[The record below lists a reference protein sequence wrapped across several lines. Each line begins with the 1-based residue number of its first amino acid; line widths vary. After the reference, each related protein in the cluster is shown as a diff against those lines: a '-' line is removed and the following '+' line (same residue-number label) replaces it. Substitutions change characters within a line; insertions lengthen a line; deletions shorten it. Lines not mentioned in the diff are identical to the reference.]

1 VIVAGAPAGGQAAPA
16 GWTTTPGCP
25 GAQAIVGGSHYVS
38 AFPELWLYCSRYL
51 SSHSSEKVKNMT
63 REQRQQFVLDHRTA
77 IFGYNRAKDG
87 PAMSIVF
94 YCIDQDEILVSTMA
108 ERAKAKA
115 VARSPKVSL
124 CVLDEQWPPSYLQV
138 YCDAVIDTD
147 FDSVVDV
154 MMRIAGVMAGTPMSE
169 DVRPMVAEGAR
180 QEKRVALRL
189 RPYATFYTP
198 PRHVHSEAD
207 VGPGLRHETSASI
220 PW

>member
-1 VIVAGAPAGGQAAPA
+1 M
-16 GWTTTPGCP
+16 TP
-25 GAQAIVGGSHYVS
+25 
-38 AFPELWLYCSRYL
+38 
-51 SSHSSEKVKNMT
+51 
-63 REQRQQFVLDHRTA
+63 EQRRQFVLDHRTA

-94 YCIDQDEILVSTMA
+94 YCLDQDEILVSTMA

-115 VARSPKVSL
+115 VARNSKVAL

-147 FDSVVDV
+147 FDSIVGV
-154 MMRIAGVMAGTPMSE
+154 MMRIAGVMAGAPMSE
-169 DVRPMVAEGAR
+169 DVRPMVEEGALAEG
-180 QEKRVALRL
+180 RVAVRL

-207 VGPGLRHETSASI
+207 IGPGLRHETSASI

>member
-1 VIVAGAPAGGQAAPA
+1 M
-16 GWTTTPGCP
+16 
-25 GAQAIVGGSHYVS
+25 S
-38 AFPELWLYCSRYL
+38 PEER
-51 SSHSSEKVKNMT
+51 
-63 REQRQQFVLDHRTA
+63 RQFVLDHRTA
-77 IFGYNRAKDG
+77 IFGYNRAEHG

-94 YCIDQDEILVSTMA
+94 YSAKTDEIVVSTMA

-115 VARSPKVSL
+115 VERNRKVSL

-138 YCDAVIDTD
+138 YCDAAIDTA

-169 DVRPMVAEGAR
+169 DVRPMVEEGAR
-180 QEKRVALRL
+180 AENRVVIRL

-207 VGPGLRHETSASI
+207 IGPGLLHSTSASV
-220 PW
+220 PWAG

>member
-1 VIVAGAPAGGQAAPA
+1 MN
-16 GWTTTPGCP
+16 
-25 GAQAIVGGSHYVS
+25 
-38 AFPELWLYCSRYL
+38 PEER
-51 SSHSSEKVKNMT
+51 
-63 REQRQQFVLDHRTA
+63 RQFVREHRTA

-94 YCIDQDEILVSTMA
+94 YCIDDDEILVSTMA

-147 FDSVVDV
+147 FDAVVEV

-169 DVRPMVAEGAR
+169 HVRPMVAEGAR

>member
-1 VIVAGAPAGGQAAPA
+1 M
-16 GWTTTPGCP
+16 TP
-25 GAQAIVGGSHYVS
+25 
-38 AFPELWLYCSRYL
+38 
-51 SSHSSEKVKNMT
+51 
-63 REQRQQFVLDHRTA
+63 EQRKQFVLDHRTA

-94 YCIDQDEILVSTMA
+94 YCMDQDEILVSTMA

-138 YCDAVIDTD
+138 YCDAVIDSD

-169 DVRPMVAEGAR
+169 DARPMVAEGAR
-180 QEKRVALRL
+180 QENRVALRL

-198 PRHVHSEAD
+198 PRHVHREAD
-207 VGPGLRHETSASI
+207 IGPGLRHETSASI

>member
-1 VIVAGAPAGGQAAPA
+1 
-16 GWTTTPGCP
+16 
-25 GAQAIVGGSHYVS
+25 
-38 AFPELWLYCSRYL
+38 
-51 SSHSSEKVKNMT
+51 MT
-63 REQRQQFVLDHRTA
+63 REQRKQFVLDHRTA

-94 YCIDQDEILVSTMA
+94 YCIDEDEILVSTMA

-115 VARSPKVSL
+115 VARSSKVSL

-138 YCDAVIDTD
+138 YCDAVLDTD
-147 FDSVVDV
+147 FDAVVEV
-154 MMRIAGVMAGTPMSE
+154 MMRIAGVMAGTPVSE

-180 QEKRVALRL
+180 QENRVALRL
-189 RPYATFYTP
+189 HPYATFYTP

-207 VGPGLRHETSASI
+207 IGPGLRHETSASI